1 MKIDNIDGS
10 RLGYGRIYF
19 GFSVDIPDEQYWRY
33 SDTDK
38 NYAILVEAILKFK
51 EICEKQKESIENK
64 KQIIN
69 NLYGYNT
76 PSGVYNEAVDAFRN
90 YVSSDSAYIS
100 SDSAR
105 ARTFKDYVT
114 IWEDNYDYTKCCNKI
129 DLKKVNKNDTES
141 IENNLETEKPNET
154 TAFTSGEISW

>member
-1 MKIDNIDGS
+1 MKIDSIDGS

-19 GFSVDIPDEQYWRY
+19 GFEIDIPDEQYWRY

-69 NLYGYNT
+69 NLYGSKHIYD
-76 PSGVYNEAVDAFRN
+76 EAIDAFRN
-90 YVSSDSAYIS
+90 YVTSDSAYVTTG
-100 SDSAR
+100 SAR
-105 ARTFKDYVT
+105 ARAFNDFITVWKD
-114 IWEDNYDYTKCCNKI
+114 
-129 DLKKVNKNDTES
+129 DTET
-141 IENNLETEKPNET
+141 IENNLETEKTNET

>member
-1 MKIDNIDGS
+1 MKIDNVDAS

-19 GFSVDIPDEQYWRY
+19 GFEIDIPDEQYWRY
-33 SDTDK
+33 TETDQ

-69 NLYGYNT
+69 NLYGSRT
-76 PSGVYNEAVDAFRN
+76 VIPCGVDDHIYDAAVNAFKNYN
-90 YVSSDSAYIS
+90 YVVQDSSPKS
-100 SDSAR
+100 
-105 ARTFKDYVT
+105 FKDLVT
-114 IWEDNYDYTKCCNKI
+114 IWEDGSPSISKTLSEYERNY
-129 DLKKVNKNDTES
+129 NDKTNS
-141 IENNLETEKPNET
+141 ENNSKTNET

>member
-1 MKIDNIDGS
+1 MKVDNIDGS

-69 NLYGYNT
+69 NLYGSRNIPCT
-76 PSGVYNEAVDAFRN
+76 VDVSDNVYN
-90 YVSSDSAYIS
+90 YVTTGD
-100 SDSAR
+100 AR
-105 ARTFKDYVT
+105 ARAFKDFVT
-114 IWEDNYDYTKCCNKI
+114 IWEDNGSPSISKTLSEYERSY
-129 DLKKVNKNDTES
+129 NDKTNS
-141 IENNLETEKPNET
+141 ENNSKTNET

>member
-69 NLYGYNT
+69 NLYGSRNVNAIPCTIDVSDNIYA
-76 PSGVYNEAVDAFRN
+76 EAVDAFRKYN
-90 YVSSDSAYIS
+90 YVTTGD
-100 SDSAR
+100 AR
-105 ARTFKDYVT
+105 ARAFNDFATA
-114 IWEDNYDYTKCCNKI
+114 WEDEPLSKYEKSYNGKTN
-129 DLKKVNKNDTES
+129 S
-141 IENNLETEKPNET
+141 ENNSKTNET